1 MTPFFNDIARTRPRP
16 DKAQTLRLNEG
27 MYAAIAANDQHA
39 LEEVLLA
46 GAQPD
51 ADNGKPIRLCAQQNK
66 YLLAKTLMLAGGDLG
81 YALQQARQENEAIPR
96 RTESGM
102 ILSFRTPITEEG
114 KKREVELH
122 REIARLEEFQKTF
135 TESTLPMEQMNLL
148 REIRHAQYD
157 LGRRMDALEKTLR
170 EIDAPKPIDKKT
182 KTPHRSGLQR
192 RGQN

>member
-1 MTPFFNDIARTRPRP
+1 MTPFFNDIARARPRP
-16 DKAQTLRLNEG
+16 DKAQTLRLNQT
-27 MYAAIAANDQHA
+27 MYAAISADDLHA
-39 LEEVLLA
+39 LEEALIA

-66 YLLAKTLMLAGGDLG
+66 YLLAKTLLLAGGDLG

-122 REIARLEEFQKTF
+122 REIARRFVVQCTCTKNFQLLKTCPA
-135 TESTLPMEQMNLL
+135 S
-148 REIRHAQYD
+148 
-157 LGRRMDALEKTLR
+157 
-170 EIDAPKPIDKKT
+170 
-182 KTPHRSGLQR
+182 
-192 RGQN
+192 